1 MDMQTAFVIFLII
14 LAIFCGVAY
23 YFLRKLDKKTKINTQ
38 KNLMVSFGRLMFQE
52 MENIFVKDIGFGK
65 LKRKNF

>member
-1 MDMQTAFVIFLII
+1 MDIQTSFFIFLVI

-38 KNLMVSFGRLMFQE
+38 KNLMVIFSFIMYQK
-52 MENIFVKDIGFGK
+52 MESIFVRDIGFGK
-65 LKRKNF
+65 